1 MRKVITFVAVWMLA
15 ALATLSLSSTA
26 ARASF
31 NANGTY
37 CVQAT
42 GNQFTKGLIHLTQTN
57 NIIVGSYGHGG
68 QLSATLTGTI
78 AAAKWKDQR
87 GAGWAT
93 FNFTP
98 AGRDFS
104 GQWGYNGRKPEGDI
118 VATRIAAGTTSA
130 AACK

>member
-1 MRKVITFVAVWMLA
+1 MRKFITFGVLATLA
-15 ALATLSLSSTA
+15 ALAAISLSSTA
-26 ARASF
+26 ASASF
-31 NANGTY
+31 NATGVY

-42 GNQFTKGLIHLTQTN
+42 GNQFTKGLIHMTQTN

-68 QLSATLTGTI
+68 QLSATLTGTT
-78 AAAKWKDQR
+78 AAAKWNDQR

-93 FNFTP
+93 LNFTP

-104 GQWGYNGRKPEGDI
+104 GSWGYNGRKAEGDI
-118 VATRIAAGTTSA
+118 VATRIAQGTTNA